1 MEIIMEIK
9 KLCRADLH
17 IHTNRSRCSP
27 RETTVSAYLPYC
39 KGEGIKT
46 IGISNHIYKPSVLG
60 VKYPENI
67 NYALSVR
74 EEIDAIQNKTDVK
87 ILLGCEV
94 ETFHSQDVGVSVAD
108 ARAFDYVLLA
118 ASHIFNWKH
127 EYDGFD
133 LSTPEAVKKILIEN
147 FVRACEVEYDVPVG
161 ICHPLYPI
169 MCPFEYDVVRSF
181 TDEELEDCFTLA
193 AQKRR
198 SIEIHA
204 CLSRNG
210 TPLDDEGISPSY
222 VHFLEV
228 AKKCGC
234 KFHFGADI
242 HVPSHF
248 SGSHEKLEIAAR
260 RVGITEDDL
269 WELAK

>member
-1 MEIIMEIK
+1 MEK
-9 KLCRADLH
+9 NGLCVADLH
-17 IHTNRSRCSP
+17 VHTNRSLCSP
-27 RETTVSAYLPYC
+27 KTTTVADYIPYC
-39 KGEGIKT
+39 ECEGIKT
-46 IGISNHIYKPSVLG
+46 IGISNHIYKPRVLG
-60 VKYPENI
+60 VEYPQNI
-67 NYALSVR
+67 NHALSVR
-74 EEIDAIQNKTDVK
+74 EEIDAIQSETDVK

-94 ETFHSQDVGVSVAD
+94 ETFHSQEVGVSIAD

-127 EYDGFD
+127 EYEGFD
-133 LSTPEAVKKILIEN
+133 LSSPEAVKKILIEN
-147 FVRACEVEYDVPVG
+147 FVRACEIEYDVPVG

-169 MCPFEYDVVRSF
+169 MCPFESDVVDSF
-181 TDEELEDCFTLA
+181 SDEELEACFSLA
-193 AQKRR
+193 AKRRR

-204 CLSRNG
+204 CLYRAG
-210 TPLDDEGISPSY
+210 TLLDDEGISPSY

-234 KFHFGADI
+234 IFHFGADI

>member
-1 MEIIMEIK
+1 
-9 KLCRADLH
+9 
-17 IHTNRSRCSP
+17 
-27 RETTVSAYLPYC
+27 
-39 KGEGIKT
+39 
-46 IGISNHIYKPSVLG
+46 
-60 VKYPENI
+60 
-67 NYALSVR
+67 
-74 EEIDAIQNKTDVK
+74 
-87 ILLGCEV
+87 
-94 ETFHSQDVGVSVAD
+94 
-108 ARAFDYVLLA
+108 
-118 ASHIFNWKH
+118 
-127 EYDGFD
+127 
-133 LSTPEAVKKILIEN
+133 
-147 FVRACEVEYDVPVG
+147 
-161 ICHPLYPI
+161 

-222 VHFLEV
+222 VHFLEI